1 MKKFKFHYGWVVAAC
16 CMLMM
21 CSTALV
27 STGMGTNLNAMRQHL
42 GFTNTQTSLVL
53 TIRSITA
60 FFAALLA
67 GYYYRIGLKK
77 GMVLAMAFG
86 AMAFAMFILAGSNVY
101 IVYIGA
107 VLSGICYSYGMM
119 MPISMILKQ
128 WFNQSR
134 GTALAIASAGTGLMS
149 LVFAPLVQS
158 TIDNHGIKAAFILQ
172 ACFMIFVGIL
182 LAVFVVEKPEDK
194 GLEPVGGKD
203 WKPQTVAKTGKS
215 GKEAAAAEPREAV
228 ELPFF
233 WIAAVIFAAFLVG
246 TGTSPASANF
256 TNNLVTAGLN
266 AMDVAKAI
274 SVYGAVII
282 VAKLVYGMCID
293 KLGTFKTTLVFG
305 TIVSI
310 GTFILCV
317 INFFPSN
324 LLMYIGMIVIG
335 IGCPVQ
341 TLGYPN
347 WIVDLD
353 SRHYNKS
360 LVKCQTGYQLGAVIG
375 SFFPGIIADA
385 TGAYAGAYFIFFVV
399 NALAI
404 VIVFFAYRINFFK
417 KS

>member
-86 AMAFAMFILAGSNVY
+86 AMAFALFTIAGENIY
-101 IVYIGA
+101 IVYAGA

-149 LVFAPLVQS
+149 LIFAPLVQS
-158 TIDNHGIKAAFILQ
+158 TINNHGIKAAFILQ
-172 ACFMIFVGIL
+172 ACFMVFVGIL

-203 WKPQTVAKTGKS
+203 WVPQAKAS
-215 GKEAAAAEPREAV
+215 GKASAKASGSAEPRQAV
-228 ELPFF
+228 ELSFF
-233 WIAAVIFAAFLVG
+233 WIAAVVFATFLVG

-256 TNNLVTAGLN
+256 TNNLVTAGLD

-282 VAKLVYGMCID
+282 GSKLVYGVCID
-293 KLGTFKTTLVFG
+293 RLGTFKTTLVFG
-305 TIVSI
+305 AIVSV
-310 GTFILCV
+310 GTFILYI
-317 INFFPSN
+317 INFFPGN
-324 LLMYIGMIVIG
+324 MLMYIGMIVIG

-353 SRHYNKS
+353 SEHYNKS
-360 LVKCQTGYQLGAVIG
+360 LVKCQTGYQLGAVLG

-385 TGAYAGAYFIFFVV
+385 TGSYAGAFFIFFLC
-399 NALAI
+399 NAFAI
-404 VIVFFAYRINFFK
+404 VIVFFAYRANFFR